1 MLATFGAE
9 YKTQGAVMRIAILSD
24 LHANLPF
31 GEAAIRRAR
40 FHACDRIV
48 HLGDAIDFGPWP
60 AETLDLLLS
69 EGVEMVRGDHDEY
82 PVPGYAPEPGS
93 RFGFDEHAHMEWTA
107 SQLRTDQIA
116 LLAGLPARIVSRVE
130 EWRVRFQHYVLDQD
144 RVSEAR
150 IGDAPQ
156 DVARQFGVGP
166 NEILCYGHIHQR
178 LWYFDRNRGIL
189 NPGATGFHAGD
200 GAWFAV
206 LVVREAGV
214 WIEWHPVECS
224 SHSVVAELERRGV
237 PAWPSSVHY
246 MLEAAV
252 G

>member
-1 MLATFGAE
+1 
-9 YKTQGAVMRIAILSD
+9 MRIAVLSD

-31 GEAAIRRAR
+31 AEAAIRRAR

-60 AETLDLLLS
+60 AETLDLLVS

-82 PVPGYAPEPGS
+82 PALGLTPGCRS
-93 RFGFDEHAHMEWTA
+93 RLGIDEHAHMEWTA

-116 LLAGLPARIVSRVE
+116 MLAGLPVRIITRVE
-130 EWRVRFQHYVLDQD
+130 EWRVRLQHYLLDHD
-144 RVSEAR
+144 RVSEDR
-150 IGDAPQ
+150 VSDAPQ
-156 DVARQFGVGP
+156 DVARRFAVEPG
-166 NEILCYGHIHQR
+166 EILCYGHDHSR
-178 LWYFDRNRGIL
+178 FWYFDRDRGIL
-189 NPGATGFHAGD
+189 NPGATGFHASD

-224 SHSVVAELERRGV
+224 SGIVVAELERRGV
-237 PAWPSSVHY
+237 PAWQSSVHY

-252 G
+252 S